1 MVNEFSFTRF
11 KSSLLESL
19 KGLCEHDTSYAQVW
33 RSIRRRNIQ
42 MQPPPPS
49 SKTRVSSERLVEFST
64 GREASI
70 DPEGSSETSGYRAKA
85 EDSEVDP
92 SSSFVLDPLDDV
104 KLCQGERF
112 RHYSIDDEYLLY
124 KGRVCVPATG
134 DFRAQILRESHDS
147 PSAGHPGIQKTYA
160 LVKRQFYWPSLFK
173 DV

>member
-1 MVNEFSFTRF
+1 MGTDPTRVDLQFCYQKGKFNIEADALICMPVVNELCFTRF

-19 KGLCEHDTSYAQVW
+19 KGLCEHDTSHAEVW

-49 SKTRVSSERLVEFST
+49 SKMRVSPDRLAEFSM

-70 DPEGSSETSGYRAKA
+70 DPERSTETSRFRAEA

-104 KLCQGERF
+104 KLCHGERF

-124 KGRVCVPATG
+124 EGRVCVPTVG
-134 DFRAQILRESHDS
+134 SFRL
-147 PSAGHPGIQKTYA
+147 
-160 LVKRQFYWPSLFK
+160 
-173 DV
+173 